1 MEVRVDGAGNRTAGK
16 TYIEDRSVRSVH
28 YHYYPGAAARD
39 AAKCGV
45 ATKAGHPT
53 NVGRGEPC
61 VPATLEECLAARE
74 RLAAVRVQLWRM
86 FLRHPAG
93 IPYVLAMLGFGV
105 LLVATWGHAQLLP
118 HGAIMLAWGVCVV
131 GPTAWAMA
139 RAREAMYHELR
150 AVRRELDLV
159 ERRRVRAEAERRA
172 VTAQREGE

>member
-1 MEVRVDGAGNRTAGK
+1 MRQEFNGPTGDVAGRDVVNCETLLQAELAIIVRP
-16 TYIEDRSVRSVH
+16 S
-28 YHYYPGAAARD
+28 
-39 AAKCGV
+39 
-45 ATKAGHPT
+45 
-53 NVGRGEPC
+53 EPC
-61 VPATLEECLAARE
+61 PPVTTEECLAKRE
-74 RLAAVRVQLWRM
+74 RLAAVRAELWRM

-159 ERRRVRAEAERRA
+159 ERRLVRAEAERRA
-172 VTAQREGE
+172 LTAQREGE